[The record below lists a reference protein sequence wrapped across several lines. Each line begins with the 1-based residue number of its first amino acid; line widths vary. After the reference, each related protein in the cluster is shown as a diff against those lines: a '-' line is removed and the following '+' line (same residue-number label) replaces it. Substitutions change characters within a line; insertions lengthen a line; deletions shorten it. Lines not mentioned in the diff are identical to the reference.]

1 MAIIRLVSSRLLP
14 RISRKEEKIFFRNL
28 FGENPVEGI
37 AVSMDDKAIVC
48 GEKAIDREIQESLVR
63 RKVEDR

>member
-1 MAIIRLVSSRLLP
+1 M
-14 RISRKEEKIFFRNL
+14 
-28 FGENPVEGI
+28 G
-37 AVSMDDKAIVC
+37 DKAIVR